1 MGLTTLLALG
11 FLLGMRHATDADH
24 VVAVSA
30 IVSRERTLRA
40 AAPVGIAWGIGHGAT
55 ILLVGG
61 AIIMFGFVVTPRV
74 GLGMELAVGLMLMV
88 VGAVSIQSLGTP
100 PRHGQP
106 VTHLHG
112 WFRRSG
118 GYRLLRP
125 LVVGVVHG
133 VAGSA
138 AVALAVL
145 GSVREPAVAMAYL
158 GLVGAGTIAG
168 MLVVT
173 LAFSAPLVFGSRR
186 FGGVQRSVTIAAGLL
201 SLALGIYLVYEV
213 VQVHGLF
220 TQDPRWTPR

>member
-1 MGLTTLLALG
+1 MSLAALLALG

-61 AIIMFGFVVTPRV
+61 AIILFGLVITPRV
-74 GLGMELAVGLMLMV
+74 GLGMELAVGLMLIV
-88 VGAVSIQSLGTP
+88 VGALSIQNLAPPGHGHPTP
-100 PRHGQP
+100 
-106 VTHLHG
+106 LHG
-112 WFRRSG
+112 RFRASG

-133 VAGSA
+133 VAGST
-138 AVALAVL
+138 ALALVVL
-145 GSVREPAVAMAYL
+145 GTVRKPAVAMAYL

-168 MLVVT
+168 MFVVT
-173 LAFSAPLVFGSRR
+173 LAFSAPLVFSSRR
-186 FGGVQRSVTIAAGLL
+186 FGGVQRSVTVAAALV
-201 SLALGIYLVYEV
+201 SVALGVYLVYEV
-213 VQVHGLF
+213 VQVHGFF